1 MMNRRQ
7 VLQALAV
14 MGAAINLPQQATA
27 VQVDESWAAM
37 QREPWVFEVDD
48 HGTLRE
54 AGQRDPEVWRDV
66 VGYIPLSDS
75 MARAALMREVES
87 CGPLAREFDKLA
99 ASELPDEDRD
109 DWDGFGL
116 ELLAQAG
123 PDEMRRYVALIREWL
138 DEPIDSQVLADFPRL
153 WGSQGHTLSFFE
165 GLDRDI
171 TRNLGVVIVEGD
183 QPGSSYFAA
192 ELRNSVDDANR
203 VAAELQM
210 PFRFRKDSAR

>member
-1 MMNRRQ
+1 M
-7 VLQALAV
+7 
-14 MGAAINLPQQATA
+14 
-27 VQVDESWAAM
+27 
-37 QREPWVFEVDD
+37 
-48 HGTLRE
+48 
-54 AGQRDPEVWRDV
+54 
-66 VGYIPLSDS
+66 
-75 MARAALMREVES
+75 
-87 CGPLAREFDKLA
+87 
-99 ASELPDEDRD
+99 
-109 DWDGFGL
+109 
-116 ELLAQAG
+116 LAQAG